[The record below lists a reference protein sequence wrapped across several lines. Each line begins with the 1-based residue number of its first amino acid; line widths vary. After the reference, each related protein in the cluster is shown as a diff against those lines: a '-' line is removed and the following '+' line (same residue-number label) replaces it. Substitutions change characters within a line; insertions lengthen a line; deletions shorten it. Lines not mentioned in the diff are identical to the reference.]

1 MCTNKFNIVKTLLLL
16 HGAIGAKDQ
25 LEPLAEHL
33 KGQFDVHN
41 INFSGHGGTP
51 FDGLFSIEKF
61 AGEVTDYLR
70 ENKLEKVSVFGY
82 SMGGYVALYL
92 ASIHPEKVESIFTL
106 ATKFDWSPEI
116 SQKETNMLN
125 PEIIKE
131 KIPAFA
137 KALQQRHHPQSWEM
151 VLEKTS
157 QLMLDLGIK
166 QPLEKDDFNKIK
178 IPVKLTIGDG
188 DKMVSIAETRQ
199 VSEWLPN
206 AALLILPD
214 VQHPIEKA
222 PTILLAEEIKAFL
235 K

>member
-1 MCTNKFNIVKTLLLL
+1 MKTLLLL
-16 HGAIGAKDQ
+16 HGAIGAKGQ
-25 LEPLAEHL
+25 LTPLAKELENH
-33 KGQFDVHN
+33 FEVHN
-41 INFSGHGGTP
+41 INFSGHGGSDFIHP
-51 FDGLFSIEKF
+51 FSIENF
-61 AGEVTDYLR
+61 AVQVLNYLDQ
-70 ENKLEKVSVFGY
+70 NKIEKISIFGY

-92 ASIHPEKVESIFTL
+92 ASKHPERVEKILTL
-106 ATKFDWSPEI
+106 ATKFNWSPEI
-116 SQKETNMLN
+116 SQKEIQMLN

-137 KALQQRHHPQSWEM
+137 KALQQRHHPQSWEA
-151 VLEKTS
+151 VLGKTA
-157 QLMLDLGIK
+157 QMMLDLGTK

-178 IPVKLTIGDG
+178 TPVKLTIGDG
-188 DKMVSIAETRQ
+188 DKMVSISETRQ

-222 PTILLAEEIKAFL
+222 PTTLIAEEIKVFL

>member
-1 MCTNKFNIVKTLLLL
+1 
-16 HGAIGAKDQ
+16 
-25 LEPLAEHL
+25 
-33 KGQFDVHN
+33 
-41 INFSGHGGTP
+41 
-51 FDGLFSIEKF
+51 
-61 AGEVTDYLR
+61 
-70 ENKLEKVSVFGY
+70 
-82 SMGGYVALYL
+82 
-92 ASIHPEKVESIFTL
+92 
-106 ATKFDWSPEI
+106 
-116 SQKETNMLN
+116 
-125 PEIIKE
+125 
-131 KIPAFA
+131 
-137 KALQQRHHPQSWEM
+137 
-151 VLEKTS
+151 
-157 QLMLDLGIK
+157 MLDLGIK